1 MSKEAILARVKEIAE
16 RVGSSEG
23 IEIVDLELA
32 GAGNRRVLRIF
43 IDKPGGISHADCEN
57 ISVQVGAIL
66 DVEDAVP
73 GGSYTLEVSSP
84 GLERKLA
91 RPEDFR
97 RFQGNKVK
105 IVLRAPLEGRRR
117 WEGKLAGFS
126 DGMVTLEPAPGKQLS
141 IHLDWIE
148 KANLKFEW

>member
-1 MSKEAILARVKEIAE
+1 MTKEAILARVKEIAE

-66 DVEDAVP
+66 DVEDVVP

-84 GLERKLA
+84 GVERRLV

-97 RFQGNKVK
+97 RFQGQKVK

-117 WEGKLAGFS
+117 WEGRLAGFA
-126 DGMVTLEPAPGKQLS
+126 DGIVTLEPTTGKHLS